1 MSREGGVRIS
11 PLLMLNLYYSNTY
24 NAVLD
29 YQSKNNL
36 DVDSLLLTGRWK

>member
-1 MSREGGVRIS
+1 MDFGIASVAAI
-11 PLLMLNLYYSNTY
+11 

-36 DVDSLLLTGRWK
+36 AVDSLFLTGRWKYT